1 MSFRRLK
8 RTSDQG
14 RNDAKS
20 FPRSNNSSKKSTP
33 KRAPG
38 APGPSEAYGA
48 PGTSV
53 GRGDG
58 PSDADT
64 GLPDLDRL
72 RVSSADGAAP
82 ADAGDDDHAVMD
94 KENGMDGSATGGAGN
109 VPKHTPNRPST
120 NPPSAVKSG
129 FR

>member
-8 RTSDQG
+8 RTSNQG

-20 FPRSNNSSKKSTP
+20 FPRSSNSSKKSTAP
-33 KRAPG
+33 TRASGTSGAPG
-38 APGPSEAYGA
+38 ASTG
-48 PGTSV
+48 GTC
-53 GRGDG
+53 DNG
-58 PSDADT
+58 PSDTGT
-64 GLPDLDRL
+64 GLPGLDRL
-72 RVSSADGAAP
+72 RILSADGAAR
-82 ADAGDDDHAVMD
+82 ADTHTGDDDHAVMD
-94 KENGMDGSATGGAGN
+94 KENGMGGSANEGAAN

>member
-8 RTSDQG
+8 RTSGQG

-33 KRAPG
+33 KRT
-38 APGPSEAYGA
+38 PGPSGTPGA
-48 PGTSV
+48 SV

-58 PSDADT
+58 PNDADT

-72 RVSSADGAAP
+72 RVSSADGAAR

-94 KENGMDGSATGGAGN
+94 KENGMDGSATGGTAN